1 MIKQIIENNTMKLDF
16 FMHSAEVEA
25 FGTTTYSF
33 AETLEEAEFNVEI
46 HTASSS

>member
-1 MIKQIIENNTMKLDF
+1 MIKQIIENNTIKLDF
-16 FMHSAEVEA
+16 FMHSDEVEA
-25 FGTTTYSF
+25 FCTTRYSF